1 MEILGDYSME
11 KYELGLNK
19 KSFSL
24 FFNGGEVW
32 CEHLDSLY
40 GKRELLK
47 EKFKEDLIE
56 ISRPSTSSF
65 IAVVLDDSDID
76 REALEWI
83 VDSFVMLE
91 KPLRKVV
98 FVGLDLKMKHYIKKK
113 KADIS
118 FMMTCIDDLE
128 KAKEWLI
135 S

>member
-1 MEILGDYSME
+1 ME

-24 FFNGGEVW
+24 SYHGGEVW

-40 GKRELLK
+40 GERELLK
-47 EKFKEDLIE
+47 QKFKRDLIE

-65 IAVVLDDSDID
+65 IAVVLDDSDVD
-76 REALEWI
+76 REILDWI
-83 VDSFVMLE
+83 VDSFIMLN

-98 FVGLDLKMKHYIKKK
+98 FIGLDLKMKSYMKKRIVN
-113 KADIS
+113 IS
-118 FMMTCIDDLE
+118 FMVACIDDLE

>member
-1 MEILGDYSME
+1 MK

-24 FFNGGEVW
+24 FYNGGEIW

-40 GKRELLK
+40 NEKDLLK
-47 EKFKEDLIE
+47 QKFVQDLVQ

-65 IAVVLDDSDID
+65 IAVDLDESEVDTEI
-76 REALEWI
+76 LELI
-83 VDSFVMLE
+83 INSFIMLK

-98 FVGLDLKMKHYIKKK
+98 FVGLNSKMKRYIKKK
-113 KADIS
+113 NVDTS
-118 FMMTCIDDLE
+118 FFMICMDDYE
-128 KAKEWLI
+128 KAKEWLVA